1 VRATSYVFGLNCS
14 YQGGCPPQYGSVGT
28 SRRYTSAMPIT
39 IDVHQGDRTAT
50 AMLVAT
56 ISLALAAIA
65 QVVVACM
72 QALAANR
79 QAKAADRQV
88 EATDRAICAAKEL
101 EDNRTMPIL
110 AVTIGPSSDEDMMPL
125 RITNEGAG
133 PALRIAVGWHEA
145 GSTSLDRKTQ
155 FPLSKLSLIVSAYL
169 EVSVSKNKLTPERPL
184 FIHCHS
190 AQRTEIIYQVI
201 FKPDGRLSVLRK
213 M

>member
-1 VRATSYVFGLNCS
+1 
-14 YQGGCPPQYGSVGT
+14 
-28 SRRYTSAMPIT
+28 MPIT
-39 IDVHQGDRTAT
+39 IEVHQGDRTAT

-65 QVVVACM
+65 QVVVARM

-88 EATDRAICAAKEL
+88 EATDRAIRAAKEL
-101 EDNRTMPIL
+101 EDNRTMPVL
-110 AVTIGPSSDEDMMPL
+110 VVTIGPSSHEGMMPL
-125 RITNEGAG
+125 RIANEGAG

-145 GSTSLDRKTQ
+145 GSASIDRKTQ
-155 FPLSKLSLIVSAYL
+155 LALSKMSLMVSDYL
-169 EVSVSKNKLTPERPL
+169 EVSVSKNMLTPEQSL

-190 AQRTEIIYQVI
+190 AQHTEIIHQVF